1 MNLNVKWGS
10 YNKNKNAERQEKT
23 LTVETQLNPWVKRA
37 NSVACMLLV
46 VVTAYVL
53 VKLVYLFVDTSV
65 GAAPSVYGQQNSVSR
80 TLGRQDKVDTSVI
93 PMWSLFGKE
102 GQKVV
107 KEQPKDVNA
116 PKTRLSLELQAVFV
130 APVEERSTA
139 MIAESRK
146 DSELYHIGD
155 KVPGNVTLA
164 AVYPDRVLLNRSGQ
178 LEALYFPE
186 NAKGGMTRSSR
197 GNANTR
203 SRSTRN
209 SRTSSNRRTP
219 NVRPGFG
226 GSSGIATQQAQ
237 AAMAQQMVS
246 TLREQ
251 IQQDPSEV
259 LGQFGLAS
267 NSGRGYR
274 VADNPNPMLAAIGAK
289 PGDVILSVN
298 GQTLGDPNQ
307 DVALIEQVMQDGTVR
322 VSMERNGRQFDS
334 EYALPGM

>member
-1 MNLNVKWGS
+1 
-10 YNKNKNAERQEKT
+10 

-37 NSVACMLLV
+37 NSAACLLLV
-46 VVTAYVL
+46 IITAYVL
-53 VKLVYLFVDTSV
+53 VKLVYLFVDASV
-65 GAAPSVYGQQNSVSR
+65 GSAPTLYGQQSDVSGPM
-80 TLGRQDKVDTSVI
+80 GRQDQVDTSVI

-107 KEQPKDVNA
+107 QEQPKDVNA

-186 NAKGGMTRSSR
+186 NAKGGLTRSDNRS
-197 GNANTR
+197 ANPR
-203 SRSTRN
+203 SRTTRN
-209 SRTSSNRRTP
+209 PRTSSSSRMP
-219 NVRPGFG
+219 NSRSGFG
-226 GSSGIATQQAQ
+226 GNSGIATQQAQ

-251 IQQDPSEV
+251 IQQDASEV

-267 NSGRGYR
+267 NNGRGYR

-298 GQTLGDPNQ
+298 GRSLGDPNQ

-334 EYALPGM
+334 EYALPGL

>member
-1 MNLNVKWGS
+1 
-10 YNKNKNAERQEKT
+10 
-23 LTVETQLNPWVKRA
+23 
-37 NSVACMLLV
+37 
-46 VVTAYVL
+46 
-53 VKLVYLFVDTSV
+53 
-65 GAAPSVYGQQNSVSR
+65 
-80 TLGRQDKVDTSVI
+80 
-93 PMWSLFGKE
+93 E

-107 KEQPKDVNA
+107 QEQPKDVNA

-186 NAKGGMTRSSR
+186 NAKGGLTRSDNRS
-197 GNANTR
+197 ANPR
-203 SRSTRN
+203 SRTTRN
-209 SRTSSNRRTP
+209 PRTSSSSRMP
-219 NVRPGFG
+219 NSR
-226 GSSGIATQQAQ
+226 SG
-237 AAMAQQMVS
+237 
-246 TLREQ
+246 Q
-251 IQQDPSEV
+251 IQQDASEV

-267 NSGRGYR
+267 NNGRGYR

-298 GQTLGDPNQ
+298 GRSLGDPNQ

-334 EYALPGM
+334 EYALPGL